1 MDLVTSCKMILAKV
15 FVYNPVVLK
24 KKYTRFYYIK
34 DTSYVIHNDVRIILN
49 KNITVF
55 NSLLIKFQGGSTRC
69 HASAPCKAFGFF
81 NKITHLLYSFNS
93 ITPVCLLSL
102 DAFFNLCI
110 LCLFFVD
117 TF

>member
-81 NKITHLLYSFNS
+81 NKIAHLLYSFNS

-102 DAFFNLCI
+102 DAFFNLSI
-110 LCLFFVD
+110 LYLFFVE